1 MIHLSTEIFIE
12 NEGPRS
18 SGYIFFKSSL
28 LLSKIYSGGW
38 GIVGRTANMQHP
50 QSCLTYLDL

>member
-18 SGYIFFKSSL
+18 SGYIFLSSL
-28 LLSKIYSGGW
+28 LSSKIYSGGW

-50 QSCLTYLDL
+50 QSC